1 MEREQFAVAGP
12 FKDISGL
19 SPLPDQQLPDQRAER
34 LISCLDQSAFTAR
47 HMRLYLVIMLA
58 HLTDGLDLL
67 MLGVVLPGIIVTF
80 HLSPSQAGFLASG
93 TFIGM
98 TIGAMLITYV
108 ADLIGRKKAI
118 LICIS
123 LYGTLSVAAGL
134 SQSYEWL
141 LTTRMLQG
149 VGLGAEV
156 PIVLTYILEFVPTR
170 RRGTLSAGAVSLWQF
185 AGLFAALIAIAII
198 PAFTWRGM
206 FIVAAILSL
215 MIMVFVAF
223 IPESVRFLLKQG
235 RVAEA
240 DVVVRRFSSIP
251 PENVVI
257 SSQRIPPTAS
267 IRDILR
273 GRYLLFTLGAWIM
286 SAAWGMAYF
295 GMSVWLPSILIKMG
309 FTQIHSFA
317 YTAAITGFG
326 ATGVLV
332 SGMLMDRF
340 GRRAMTVACFLVGG
354 LSMIAWGFMST
365 PAGILFFGM
374 LTTFAG
380 TGGVAGCLFTYICEI
395 YPTQFRA
402 AGSGLATVWQ
412 RIGGAVAP
420 VVLGALVGERG
431 SVFDSFILLG
441 GILIVGGIAALLMI
455 YETRGRSLEE
465 ITDHL
470 AGQ

>member
-1 MEREQFAVAGP
+1 MKSDQLTEAVSLGAAT
-12 FKDISGL
+12 IL
-19 SPLPDQQLPDQRAER
+19 SPPPKQSAER
-34 LISCLDQSAFTAR
+34 LIASLDQSSFTAR
-47 HMRLYLVIMLA
+47 HLRLYLVVMLA

-67 MLGVVLPGIIVTF
+67 MLGVVLPGIIATF
-80 HLSPSQAGFLASG
+80 HLSPSQAGFIASG

-98 TIGAMLITYV
+98 TIGALLITHV
-108 ADLIGRKKAI
+108 ADSIGRKKAI
-118 LICIS
+118 LICIG
-123 LYGTLSVAAGL
+123 LYSVLSIAAGL
-134 SQSYEWL
+134 AQSYQWL
-141 LTTRMLQG
+141 VSMRILQG
-149 VGLGAEV
+149 IGLGAEV

-170 RRGTLSAGAVSLWQF
+170 HRGALSAGAVSLWQF
-185 AGLFAALIAIAII
+185 AGLFAALIAIAVI

-206 FIVAAILSL
+206 FVTAAILSA
-215 MIMVFVAF
+215 IMMAFLFF
-223 IPESVRFLLKQG
+223 IPESVRFLVKKG

-240 DVVVRRFSSIP
+240 DIVVRKFSSVA
-251 PENVVI
+251 PEKVG
-257 SSQRIPPTAS
+257 SADRYTAPKTTS
-267 IRDILR
+267 IRNIIR
-273 GRYLLFTLGAWIM
+273 GRYLRVTLGAWIM

-332 SGMLMDRF
+332 SGTLMDWF
-340 GRRAMTVACFLVGG
+340 GRRAVTAICFLVGG
-354 LSMIAWGFMST
+354 LSMIAWGFMTT
-365 PAGILFFGM
+365 PVEILFFGM

-420 VVLGALVGERG
+420 VILGVLVGAHG
-431 SVFDSFILLG
+431 AIFNSFILLG
-441 GILIVGGIAALLMI
+441 GILIVGAIAALLMT
-455 YETRGRSLEE
+455 YETRGKSLED
-465 ITDHL
+465 ITNHL
-470 AGQ
+470 MA